1 MRIISIII
9 FSSASLVYPT
19 ESELSPESSYS
30 GLLIPVFFS
39 VLPLPCCL
47 AIGGTQ
53 HVIAYHK
60 GAVSRFQFFY
70 QERIAILTYGRVQ
83 SLPPLHRKNETKNNM
98 GEVKENKRK
107 QAYEVSH
114 VEIKVIIWVFKK
126 IYLHPWPGGS
136 ACWTLSWAPE
146 GCRLMPGQCLCGRQ
160 LSDIFHS
167 YQCLSVCLS
176 FSSPHPSPPL
186 SNQ

>member
-19 ESELSPESSYS
+19 ESVLSPESSYS

-39 VLPLPCCL
+39 ALPLPCCL

-107 QAYEVSH
+107 QAYEVVTWRLKLS
-114 VEIKVIIWVFKK
+114 VGYSKK
-126 IYLHPWPGGS
+126 IFTALAQLIGHSPGHQQAAG
-136 ACWTLSWAPE
+136 
-146 GCRLMPGQCLCGRQ
+146 
-160 LSDIFHS
+160 
-167 YQCLSVCLS
+167 
-176 FSSPHPSPPL
+176 
-186 SNQ
+186 